1 MPHRTFFWFIAPSM
15 IAMILLIALPLVG
28 VTYQS
33 MFREHQKP
41 LKEVQNCTVDFMTNT
56 QKCVTSVSVDLEK
69 LKEQKGI
76 GEFVGLKLYGGYQLF
91 AFEAIGKEWEKRKS
105 LGQFISRV
113 FNLPLYNALTF
124 TLTYTFVTTP
134 FVLLLGLVVA
144 FAINNLTQS
153 IRGPVI
159 FASLLPMII
168 TPLIGSLVLF
178 WMIDGNGI
186 LGSAVQFVV
195 GDPDLS
201 LKASTPMVWAVIL
214 IYGIWHVTPFAMIVF
229 YAGLQTVSSDQIE
242 AAMIDGGSRWDRTR
256 YVVLPHLMPLIIFVT
271 LIHLMDAFRVFEP
284 IVGFSAQAHVKSI
297 SFLIY
302 EHLVVQETKL
312 WGTGSATSVVTI
324 IMVLILLT
332 PVLIRTWR
340 DFRR

>member
-1 MPHRTFFWFIAPSM
+1 M

-229 YAGLQTVSSDQIE
+229 YAGLQTVPSDQIE

>member
-195 GDPDLS
+195 GNPDLS
-201 LKASTPMVWAVIL
+201 LKAITPMVWAVIL

-229 YAGLQTVSSDQIE
+229 YAGLQTVPSDQIE

>member
-1 MPHRTFFWFIAPSM
+1 M

-28 VTYQS
+28 ITYQS

-41 LKEVQNCTVDFMTNT
+41 LKEVQTCTADFLTNT
-56 QKCVTSVSVDLEK
+56 QKCETSVAVDFEK
-69 LKEQKGI
+69 LKKQKGI
-76 GEFVGLKLYGGYQLF
+76 GEFVGLKLYGGYKLF

-105 LGQFISRV
+105 LSQFIGRL
-113 FNLPLYNALTF
+113 FNLPFYNALIF
-124 TLTYTFVTTP
+124 TLTYTFVATP
-134 FVLLLGLVVA
+134 FVILLGLIVA
-144 FAINNLTQS
+144 FSINNLTRS

-159 FASLLPMII
+159 FAGLLPMII
-168 TPLIGSLVLF
+168 TPLIGALVLF

-214 IYGIWHVTPFAMIVF
+214 IYGIWHSTPFAMIVF

-242 AAMIDGGSRWDRTR
+242 AAMIDGGSRWDRMR

-284 IVGFSAQAHVKSI
+284 IIGFSAEAHVKSI

-302 EHLVVQETKL
+302 ESLVIQEDKL
-312 WGTGSATSVVTI
+312 WGTGSATSVVTV

>member
-1 MPHRTFFWFIAPSM
+1 M

-28 VTYQS
+28 ITYQS

-41 LKEVQNCTVDFMTNT
+41 LKEVQTCTADFLTNT
-56 QKCVTSVSVDLEK
+56 QKCETSVAVDFEK

-76 GEFVGLKLYGGYQLF
+76 GEFVGLKLYGGYKLF

-105 LGQFISRV
+105 LSQFIGRL
-113 FNLPLYNALTF
+113 FNLPFYNALIF
-124 TLTYTFVTTP
+124 TLTYTFVATP
-134 FVLLLGLVVA
+134 FVILLGLIVA
-144 FAINNLTQS
+144 FSINNLTRS

-159 FASLLPMII
+159 FAGLLPMII
-168 TPLIGSLVLF
+168 TPLIGALVLF

-195 GDPDLS
+195 GNPDLS

-214 IYGIWHVTPFAMIVF
+214 IYGIWHSTPFAMIVF

-242 AAMIDGGSRWDRTR
+242 AAMIDGGSRWDRMR

-284 IVGFSAQAHVKSI
+284 IIGFSAEAHVKSI

-302 EHLVVQETKL
+302 ESLVIQEDKL
-312 WGTGSATSVVTI
+312 WGTGSATSVVTV

>member
-134 FVLLLGLVVA
+134 FILLLGLVVA
-144 FAINNLTQS
+144 FAINNLPQS

-195 GDPDLS
+195 GNPDLS

-229 YAGLQTVSSDQIE
+229 YAGLQTVPSDQIE

>member
-1 MPHRTFFWFIAPSM
+1 M

-124 TLTYTFVTTP
+124 TLTYTFVTTL

-195 GDPDLS
+195 GNPDLS

-229 YAGLQTVSSDQIE
+229 YAGLQTVPSDQIE

>member
-28 VTYQS
+28 ITYQS

-41 LKEVQNCTVDFMTNT
+41 LKEVQTCTADFLTNT
-56 QKCVTSVSVDLEK
+56 QKCETSVAVDFEK
-69 LKEQKGI
+69 LKKQKGI
-76 GEFVGLKLYGGYQLF
+76 GEFVGLKLYGGYKLF

-105 LGQFISRV
+105 LSQFIGRL
-113 FNLPLYNALTF
+113 FNLPFYNALIF
-124 TLTYTFVTTP
+124 TLTYTFVATP
-134 FVLLLGLVVA
+134 FVILLGLIVA
-144 FAINNLTQS
+144 FSINNLTRS

-159 FASLLPMII
+159 FAGLLPMII
-168 TPLIGSLVLF
+168 TPLIGALVLF

-186 LGSAVQFVV
+186 IGSAVQFVV

-201 LKASTPMVWAVIL
+201 LKASTPMVWVVIL
-214 IYGIWHVTPFAMIVF
+214 IYGIWHSTPFAMIVF

-242 AAMIDGGSRWDRTR
+242 AAMIDGGSSWDRMR

-271 LIHLMDAFRVFEP
+271 LIHLMDSFRVFEP
-284 IVGFSAQAHVKSI
+284 IIGFSAEAHDKSI

-302 EHLVVQETKL
+302 ESLVIQEDKL
-312 WGTGSATSVVTI
+312 WGTGSATSVVTV

>member
-1 MPHRTFFWFIAPSM
+1 M

-28 VTYQS
+28 ITYQS

-41 LKEVQNCTVDFMTNT
+41 LKEVQTCTADFLTNT
-56 QKCVTSVSVDLEK
+56 QKCETSVAVDFEK

-76 GEFVGLKLYGGYQLF
+76 GEFVGLKLYGGYKLF

-105 LGQFISRV
+105 LSQFIGRL
-113 FNLPLYNALTF
+113 FNLPFYNALIF
-124 TLTYTFVTTP
+124 TLTYTFVATP
-134 FVLLLGLVVA
+134 FVILLGLIVA
-144 FAINNLTQS
+144 FSINNLTRS

-159 FASLLPMII
+159 FAGLLPMII
-168 TPLIGSLVLF
+168 TPLIGALVLF

-195 GDPDLS
+195 GNPDLS
-201 LKASTPMVWAVIL
+201 LKASTPLVWMVIL
-214 IYGIWHVTPFAMIVF
+214 IYGIWNSTPFAMIVF

-242 AAMIDGGSRWDRTR
+242 AAMIDGGSRWDRMR

-284 IVGFSAQAHVKSI
+284 IIGFSAEAHVKSI

-302 EHLVVQETKL
+302 ESLVIQEDKL
-312 WGTGSATSVVTI
+312 WGTGSATSVVTV

>member
-69 LKEQKGI
+69 LKEQKGV

-134 FVLLLGLVVA
+134 FILLLGLVVA
-144 FAINNLTQS
+144 FAINNLPQS

-195 GDPDLS
+195 GNPDLS

-229 YAGLQTVSSDQIE
+229 YAGLQTVPSDQIE

>member
-1 MPHRTFFWFIAPSM
+1 M

-28 VTYQS
+28 ITYQS

-41 LKEVQNCTVDFMTNT
+41 LKEVQTCTADFLTNT
-56 QKCVTSVSVDLEK
+56 QKCETSVAVDFEK
-69 LKEQKGI
+69 LKKRKGI
-76 GEFVGLKLYGGYQLF
+76 GEFVGLKLYGGYKLF

-105 LGQFISRV
+105 LSQFIGRL
-113 FNLPLYNALTF
+113 FNLPFYNALIF
-124 TLTYTFVTTP
+124 TLTYTFVATP
-134 FVLLLGLVVA
+134 FVILLGLIVA
-144 FAINNLTQS
+144 FSINNLTRS

-159 FASLLPMII
+159 FAGLLPMII
-168 TPLIGSLVLF
+168 TPLIGALVLF

-186 LGSAVQFVV
+186 IGSAVQFVV

-201 LKASTPMVWAVIL
+201 LKASTPMVWVVIL
-214 IYGIWHVTPFAMIVF
+214 IYGIWHSTPFAMIVF

-242 AAMIDGGSRWDRTR
+242 AAMIDGGSRWDRMR

-284 IVGFSAQAHVKSI
+284 IIGFSAEAHVKSI

-302 EHLVVQETKL
+302 ESLVIQEDKL
-312 WGTGSATSVVTI
+312 WGTGSATSVVTV

>member
-1 MPHRTFFWFIAPSM
+1 M

-28 VTYQS
+28 ITYQS

-41 LKEVQNCTVDFMTNT
+41 LKEVQTCTADFLTNT
-56 QKCVTSVSVDLEK
+56 QKCETSVAVDFEK
-69 LKEQKGI
+69 LKKQKGI
-76 GEFVGLKLYGGYQLF
+76 GEFVGLKLYGGYKLF

-105 LGQFISRV
+105 LSQFIGRL
-113 FNLPLYNALTF
+113 FNLPFYNALIF
-124 TLTYTFVTTP
+124 TLTYTFVATP
-134 FVLLLGLVVA
+134 FVILLGLIVA
-144 FAINNLTQS
+144 FSINNLTRS

-159 FASLLPMII
+159 FAGLLPMII
-168 TPLIGSLVLF
+168 TPLIGALVLF

-195 GDPDLS
+195 GNPDLS

-214 IYGIWHVTPFAMIVF
+214 IYGIWHSTPFAMIVF

-242 AAMIDGGSRWDRTR
+242 AAMIDGGSRWDRMR

-284 IVGFSAQAHVKSI
+284 IIGFSAEAHVKSI

-302 EHLVVQETKL
+302 ESLVIQEDKL
-312 WGTGSATSVVTI
+312 WGTGSATSVVTV

>member
-1 MPHRTFFWFIAPSM
+1 M

-28 VTYQS
+28 ITYQS

-41 LKEVQNCTVDFMTNT
+41 LKEVQTCTADFLTNT
-56 QKCVTSVSVDLEK
+56 QKCETSVAVDFEK
-69 LKEQKGI
+69 LKKQKGI
-76 GEFVGLKLYGGYQLF
+76 GEFVGLKLYGGYKLF

-105 LGQFISRV
+105 LSQFIGRL
-113 FNLPLYNALTF
+113 FNLPFYNALIF
-124 TLTYTFVTTP
+124 TLTYTFVATP
-134 FVLLLGLVVA
+134 FVILLGLIVA
-144 FAINNLTQS
+144 FSINNLTRS

-159 FASLLPMII
+159 FAGLLPMII
-168 TPLIGSLVLF
+168 TPLIGALVLF

-186 LGSAVQFVV
+186 IGSAVQFVA

-201 LKASTPMVWAVIL
+201 LKASTPMVWVVIL
-214 IYGIWHVTPFAMIVF
+214 IYGIWHSTPFAMIVF

-242 AAMIDGGSRWDRTR
+242 AAMIDGGSRWDRMR

-284 IVGFSAQAHVKSI
+284 IIGFSAEAHVKSI

-302 EHLVVQETKL
+302 ESLVIQEDKL
-312 WGTGSATSVVTI
+312 WGTGSATSVVTV

>member
-1 MPHRTFFWFIAPSM
+1 M

-28 VTYQS
+28 ITYQS

-41 LKEVQNCTVDFMTNT
+41 LKEVQTCTADFLTNT
-56 QKCVTSVSVDLEK
+56 QKCETSVAVDFEK

-76 GEFVGLKLYGGYQLF
+76 GEFVGLKLYGGYKLF

-105 LGQFISRV
+105 LSQFIGRF
-113 FNLPLYNALTF
+113 FNLPFYNALVF
-124 TLTYTFVTTP
+124 TLTYTFVATP
-134 FVLLLGLVVA
+134 FVILLGLIVA
-144 FAINNLTQS
+144 FSINNLTRS

-168 TPLIGSLVLF
+168 TPLIGALVLF

-195 GDPDLS
+195 GNPDLS
-201 LKASTPMVWAVIL
+201 LKASTPMVWTVIL
-214 IYGIWHVTPFAMIVF
+214 IYGIWHSTPFAMIVF

-242 AAMIDGGSRWDRTR
+242 AAMIDGGSRWDRMR

-284 IVGFSAQAHVKSI
+284 IIGFSAEAHVKSI

-302 EHLVVQETKL
+302 ESLVIQEDKL
-312 WGTGSATSVVTI
+312 WGTGSATSVVTV